1 LGRSSKLAT
10 IFERL
15 KRVVMERL
23 GVDEDQV
30 VPTAS
35 FIRDLN
41 ADSIELIEL
50 VMSIEDE
57 FSNSSHKVVIPDE
70 ELERL
75 ATIQDVVRYLRG
87 LGVSDD

>member
-57 FSNSSHKVVIPDE
+57 FSNSSHKIVIPDGD
-70 ELERL
+70 LERL
-75 ATIQDVVRYLRG
+75 ATTQDVVKYLRG

>member
-1 LGRSSKLAT
+1 LAT

-30 VPTAS
+30 APTAN
-35 FIRDLN
+35 FIRNLN
-41 ADSIELIEL
+41 ADSIELVEL
-50 VMSIEDE
+50 AMAIEDE
-57 FSNSSHKVVIPDE
+57 FSNSSRKIEIPDE
-70 ELERL
+70 ALEKL
-75 ATIQDVVRYLRG
+75 ATIQDAVDYLEG

>member
-1 LGRSSKLAT
+1 MAT

-15 KRVVMERL
+15 KGVVMERL

-35 FIRDLN
+35 FVQDLN

-50 VMSIEDE
+50 VMSVEDE
-57 FSNSSHKVVIPDE
+57 FSNSSHKIEIPDE
-70 ELERL
+70 ELGKL
-75 ATIQDVVRYLRG
+75 ATIQDVVNYLRG

>member
-1 LGRSSKLAT
+1 MGRSSKLAS

-15 KRVVMERL
+15 KGVVMERL

-30 VPTAS
+30 IPTAS
-35 FIRDLN
+35 FVRDLN

-57 FSNSSHKVVIPDE
+57 FSSSSHKIVIPDE

-75 ATIQDVVRYLRG
+75 ATIQDVVSYLG
-87 LGVSDD
+87 DLGVSDD

>member
-1 LGRSSKLAT
+1 MAT

-35 FIRDLN
+35 FVQDLN

-50 VMSIEDE
+50 VMSLEDE
-57 FSNSSHKVVIPDE
+57 FSNSSHKIEIPDE
-70 ELERL
+70 ELGKL
-75 ATIQDVVRYLRG
+75 ATIQDVVNYLRG

>member
-1 LGRSSKLAT
+1 VAT

-30 VPTAS
+30 APTVS
-35 FIRDLN
+35 FIQDLN
-41 ADSIELIEL
+41 ADSIELVEL
-50 VMSIEDE
+50 VMAIEDE
-57 FSNSSHKVVIPDE
+57 FSNSSRKIEIPDE
-70 ELERL
+70 ALEKL
-75 ATIQDVVRYLRG
+75 ATIQDVVSYLRG

>member
-1 LGRSSKLAT
+1 MST

-15 KRVVMERL
+15 KGVVMERL

-41 ADSIELIEL
+41 ADSIELVEL
-50 VMSIEDE
+50 VMAIEDK
-57 FSNSSHKVVIPDE
+57 FSNSSRKIEIPDE
-70 ELERL
+70 DLEKL
-75 ATIQDVVRYLRG
+75 VTIQDAVDYLEG

>member
-1 LGRSSKLAT
+1 MAT

-15 KRVVMERL
+15 KKVVMERL

-41 ADSIELIEL
+41 ADSIELVEL
-50 VMSIEDE
+50 AMSIEDE
-57 FSNSSHKVVIPDE
+57 FSNSSHKILIPDE

-75 ATIQDVVRYLRG
+75 VSVQDVINYLRG
-87 LGVSDD
+87 LGIEDD

>member
-1 LGRSSKLAT
+1 
-10 IFERL
+10 
-15 KRVVMERL
+15 M
-23 GVDEDQV
+23 DEDQV

-35 FIRDLN
+35 FVRDLN

-50 VMSIEDE
+50 VMAIEDE
-57 FSNSSHKVVIPDE
+57 FSSSSHKIVIPDE

-75 ATIQDVVRYLRG
+75 ATIQDVVSYLRG

>member
-1 LGRSSKLAT
+1 
-10 IFERL
+10 
-15 KRVVMERL
+15 MERL

-41 ADSIELIEL
+41 ADSIELVEL
-50 VMSIEDE
+50 VMAIEDE
-57 FSNSSHKVVIPDE
+57 FSNSSRKIEIPDE
-70 ELERL
+70 DLEKL
-75 ATIQDVVRYLRG
+75 VTIQDAVDYLEG

>member
-1 LGRSSKLAT
+1 MAT

-30 VPTAS
+30 APTAS
-35 FIRDLN
+35 FIQDLN
-41 ADSIELIEL
+41 ADSIELVEL
-50 VMSIEDE
+50 VMAIEDE
-57 FSNSSHKVVIPDE
+57 FSSPSRKIEIPDE
-70 ELERL
+70 ALEKL
-75 ATIQDVVRYLRG
+75 ATIQDVVSYLRG

>member
-1 LGRSSKLAT
+1 MAT

-15 KRVVMERL
+15 KGIIMERL
-23 GVDEDQV
+23 GVDEDQI
-30 VPTAS
+30 VPAAR

-57 FSNSSHKVVIPDE
+57 FSSSSHKIVIPDE

-75 ATIQDVVRYLRG
+75 ATIQDVVSYLG
-87 LGVSDD
+87 DLGVSDD

>member
-75 ATIQDVVRYLRG
+75 ATIQDVVSYLRG

>member
-1 LGRSSKLAT
+1 MAT
-10 IFERL
+10 ILERL
-15 KRVVMERL
+15 KGVVMERL

-41 ADSIELIEL
+41 ADSIELVEL
-50 VMSIEDE
+50 VMAIEDE
-57 FSNSSHKVVIPDE
+57 FSNSSRKIEIPDE
-70 ELERL
+70 DLEKL
-75 ATIQDVVRYLRG
+75 VTIQDAVDYLEG

>member
-1 LGRSSKLAT
+1 MAT

-30 VPTAS
+30 APTVS
-35 FIRDLN
+35 FIQDLN
-41 ADSIELIEL
+41 ADSIELVEL
-50 VMSIEDE
+50 VMAIEDE
-57 FSNSSHKVVIPDE
+57 FSNSSRKIEIPDE
-70 ELERL
+70 ALEKL
-75 ATIQDVVRYLRG
+75 ATIQDVVSYLRG

>member
-15 KRVVMERL
+15 KGVVMERL

-30 VPTAS
+30 IPTAS
-35 FIRDLN
+35 FVRDLN

-57 FSNSSHKVVIPDE
+57 FSSSSHKIVIPDE

-75 ATIQDVVRYLRG
+75 ATIQDVVSYLG
-87 LGVSDD
+87 DLGVSDD

>member
-1 LGRSSKLAT
+1 LAT

-30 VPTAS
+30 TPTAS

-57 FSNSSHKVVIPDE
+57 FSDSSHKIEIPDE
-70 ELERL
+70 ELDNL
-75 ATIQDVVRYLRG
+75 ATIQDVVSYLNG

>member
-57 FSNSSHKVVIPDE
+57 FSNSSHKIVIPDE

-75 ATIQDVVRYLRG
+75 ATIQDVVSYLRG

>member
-1 LGRSSKLAT
+1 MST

-15 KRVVMERL
+15 KGVVMERL

-41 ADSIELIEL
+41 ADSIELVEL
-50 VMSIEDE
+50 VMAIEDE
-57 FSNSSHKVVIPDE
+57 FSNSSRKIEIPDE
-70 ELERL
+70 DLEKL
-75 ATIQDVVRYLRG
+75 VTIQDAVDYLEG

>member
-1 LGRSSKLAT
+1 MAT

-15 KRVVMERL
+15 KRVVVERL
-23 GVDEDQV
+23 GVDSDQV
-30 VPTAS
+30 VPAAS

-41 ADSIELIEL
+41 ADSIELVEL
-50 VMSIEDE
+50 VMSVEDE
-57 FSNSSHKVVIPDE
+57 FSNSSREVEIPDE

-75 ATIQDVVRYLRG
+75 ATVQDVVNYLRG

>member
-1 LGRSSKLAT
+1 
-10 IFERL
+10 
-15 KRVVMERL
+15 MERL
-23 GVDEDQV
+23 GVDEDQI

-50 VMSIEDE
+50 LMSIEDE
-57 FSNSSHKVVIPDE
+57 FSSPSQKIEIPDE

-75 ATIQDVVRYLRG
+75 ATIQNVVDYLKS

>member
-1 LGRSSKLAT
+1 MAT

-30 VPTAS
+30 TPTAS
-35 FIRDLN
+35 FIRDFN
-41 ADSIELIEL
+41 ADSIELVEL
-50 VMSIEDE
+50 VMAIEDE
-57 FSNSSHKVVIPDE
+57 FSNSSRKIEIPDE
-70 ELERL
+70 ALEKL
-75 ATIQDVVRYLRG
+75 ATIQDVVSYLRG

>member
-1 LGRSSKLAT
+1 MAT

-30 VPTAS
+30 TPTAS
-35 FIRDLN
+35 FIRDFN
-41 ADSIELIEL
+41 ADSIELVEL
-50 VMSIEDE
+50 VMAIEDE
-57 FSNSSHKVVIPDE
+57 FSNSSRKIEIPDE
-70 ELERL
+70 ALENL
-75 ATIQDVVRYLRG
+75 ATIQDVVSYLRG

>member
-1 LGRSSKLAT
+1 LAT

-15 KRVVMERL
+15 KGVVMERL

-41 ADSIELIEL
+41 ADSIELVEL
-50 VMSIEDE
+50 VMAIEDE
-57 FSNSSHKVVIPDE
+57 FSNSSRKIEIPDE
-70 ELERL
+70 DLEKL
-75 ATIQDVVRYLRG
+75 VTIQDAVDYLEG

>member
-1 LGRSSKLAT
+1 MAT

-30 VPTAS
+30 APTAS
-35 FIRDLN
+35 FIRDFN

-57 FSNSSHKVVIPDE
+57 FSDSSYKVEIPDE
-70 ELERL
+70 ELDKL
-75 ATIQDVVRYLRG
+75 ATIQDVVSYLRG

>member
-1 LGRSSKLAT
+1 LAT

-15 KRVVMERL
+15 KGVIMERL
-23 GVDEDQV
+23 GVDEDQI
-30 VPTAS
+30 VPAAS

-41 ADSIELIEL
+41 ADSIELVEL

-57 FSNSSHKVVIPDE
+57 FSNSSRKIEIPDE
-70 ELERL
+70 ELEKL
-75 ATIQDVVRYLRG
+75 ATIQDVVDYLRG